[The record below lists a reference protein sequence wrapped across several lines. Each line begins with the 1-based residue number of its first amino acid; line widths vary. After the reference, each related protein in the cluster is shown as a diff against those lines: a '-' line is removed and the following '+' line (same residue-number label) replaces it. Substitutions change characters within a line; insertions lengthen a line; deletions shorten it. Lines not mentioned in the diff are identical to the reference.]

1 MEMQF
6 IAFDKLATMDTLLP
20 IFSALL
26 RRLLDR
32 DCLILLLHCDIV
44 RHAITRAIAVV
55 VGLAPIESHRYRVF
69 SFHPVERVL
78 EETLRK
84 RRPSLHLPALL
95 HCDLVGLHGRECCGT
110 LLLLHCDIVLPV
122 CSFHHAERVLGET
135 LRKRRP
141 SLHLPALLCRQRPT
155 TGAELGHG
163 KPKPASMGMP
173 TVLIY
178 TRRAWSERLYRP
190 ERSLPFA

>member
-44 RHAITRAIAVV
+44 RHAIT
-55 VGLAPIESHRYRVF
+55 HRVF
-69 SFHPVERVL
+69 SVHPVERVL

>member
-1 MEMQF
+1 MQF
-6 IAFDKLATMDTLLP
+6 IAFDLLATMDALLP

-55 VGLAPIESHRYRVF
+55 VGLAPIESH
-69 SFHPVERVL
+69 RVL

-190 ERSLPFA
+190 EAFLPFA